1 MRARCASSSRRRR
14 RRRRRQSSTS
24 PCWTSNPWRWLRML
38 LSEKRIGAIREMVKR
53 SPTEPLFRCR
63 YDIYKRVLDYVIKA
77 SDEDELYGW
86 LIEDFPAWTAVPCDN
101 TSGDPVVLSP
111 WQVRVDRR
119 IDDVERALGLCAR
132 KVGKTTF
139 VSAKTLHRAVRKDNA
154 GKIVFV
160 PTHGQDY
167 MFRMIRKYVDMPWFK
182 GHYIEPFSNTM
193 NTATRIRLG
202 NGSEIENRSIGVS
215 SEGRWNLGEMG
226 DGVIIDEV
234 QETPRSIW
242 AGVINPYLWDPFSRK
257 DFIDMYPNA
266 PFPPRSGRFYD
277 RGIMN
282 ACVDRPPQV
291 PLHFIRGSTV
301 YPGDSKMPVPP
312 GPNLHVVMA
321 VDWAKAHD
329 RTEILA
335 GEIRGGHLYYLFWRR
350 IYPTGVEYT
359 AQVEYVKLV
368 FAILR
373 GHTLICD
380 ATSQQDVFIEM
391 LTKGEN
397 AIPKARL
404 WKDENAEEDRYGFRG
419 SGVSN
424 DFMHKN
430 HKVALVNRM
439 IHVPEQEPFLSDW
452 IMQHNQLQAETTKNG
467 LTGLRQPKNGF
478 KDLAG

>member
-1 MRARCASSSRRRR
+1 
-14 RRRRRQSSTS
+14 
-24 PCWTSNPWRWLRML
+24 ML

-86 LIEDFPAWTAVPCDN
+86 LIEDFPAWTAVSCDN

-154 GKIVFV
+154 RKIVFV

-242 AGVINPYLWDPFSRK
+242 AGVINPYLWDTFSRK
-257 DFIDMYPNA
+257 DFIGIGTPDLRTNPEFDLTWEEWNQCEDCGNPYA
-266 PFPPRSGRFYD
+266 PDDTICRKCGAKRVLATFTID
-277 RGIMN
+277 WK
-282 ACVDRPPQV
+282 
-291 PLHFIRGSTV
+291 TV
-301 YPGDSKMPVPP
+301 GYTTPV
-312 GPNLHVVMA
+312 
-321 VDWAKAHD
+321 
-329 RTEILA
+329 RT
-335 GEIRGGHLYYLFWRR
+335 F
-350 IYPTGVEYT
+350 
-359 AQVEYVKLV
+359 
-368 FAILR
+368 FAIVEIS
-373 GHTLICD
+373 T
-380 ATSQQDVFIEM
+380 ATSPM
-391 LTKGEN
+391 LSSGKSVVLPRFFRN
-397 AIPKARL
+397 AA
-404 WKDENAEEDRYGFRG
+404 
-419 SGVSN
+419 
-424 DFMHKN
+424 
-430 HKVALVNRM
+430 
-439 IHVPEQEPFLSDW
+439 
-452 IMQHNQLQAETTKNG
+452 
-467 LTGLRQPKNGF
+467 
-478 KDLAG
+478 